1 MSSAIQTTLDDCK
14 SASSLFT
21 LPHVVD
27 GDRGINA
34 NIEITTKT
42 FDSEGNPVTD
52 AFEISGDGKTIN
64 KCDAAEDSSTYIVE
78 FKAVEENNDNRF
90 SYYYTTITIGTTEV
104 EKDDLIKLADGLES
118 ITQWKVDFA
127 DGNYVTSVCNEDD
140 SNCQSQKLKF
150 EAGDGATAEDTIIMA
165 SRTPNFI
172 IDEWTGHVMYTG
184 SPSGKCFDF

>member
-1 MSSAIQTTLDDCK
+1 M
-14 SASSLFT
+14 
-21 LPHVVD
+21 VD
-27 GDRGINA
+27 GDSGINA
-34 NIEITTKT
+34 PITIATQT
-42 FDSEGNPVTD
+42 FDSEGELVAD
-52 AFEISGDGKTIN
+52 AFVISNDGKTIN
-64 KCDAAEDSSTYIVE
+64 NCDAAEDASTYIVE
-78 FKAVEENNDNRF
+78 FKAEQTNNPNRF
-90 SYYYTTITIGTTEV
+90 SYYYATITIGTTEV

-150 EAGDGATAEDTIIMA
+150 VAGEGVTAEDTIIMA

>member
-172 IDEWTGHVMYTG
+172 IDEWTGHVIYTG
-184 SPSGKCFDF
+184 SPSGK

>member
-1 MSSAIQTTLDDCK
+1 MSSAIQTTIDDCQ
-14 SASSLFT
+14 SASPLFT

-27 GDRGINA
+27 GDRGIDDT
-34 NIEITTKT
+34 IIISTKT
-42 FDSEGNPVTD
+42 FDSEGTLVED
-52 AFEISGDGKTIN
+52 AFELSGDGKTIN

-78 FKAVEENNDNRF
+78 FKAIEDQNRENRF
-90 SYYYTTITIGTTEV
+90 SYYYATITIGTTEV

-150 EAGDGATAEDTIIMA
+150 VAGEGVTAEDTIIMA

-184 SPSGKCFDF
+184 SPSGK